1 MRSAARSVG
10 VSPISPGF
18 AKAHSSLPPVNAYDP
33 LQTLI
38 VTIAEPIALAVEA
51 DGSLVVV
58 DGVLD
63 AVVRVHPT
71 NPTPT
76 TGHHTLVSGLG
87 RGTGAFVGFPAGI
100 AVAPDGG
107 LMVTYDG
114 VEAGAVVRV
123 DPITG
128 DRTVLSGCA
137 VVDDSFKCTSLIG
150 AGHPLD
156 FPSDIAVEADG
167 DLVVTDQP
175 FSCCHPNKCSC
186 QKNTHP
192 KSRLI
197 LFNYHS
203 RYLCPSRVYSNGT
216 DVASNDFYSTC

>member
-1 MRSAARSVG
+1 MMAEHLLPRQ
-10 VSPISPGF
+10 PGRHKPLWSRWVVILSCVICL
-18 AKAHSSLPPVNAYDP
+18 ASYNSSGDSGTPPTDP

-51 DGSLVVV
+51 DGSLAVV

-63 AVVRVHPT
+63 AVVRVH
-71 NPTPT
+71 PT

-87 RGTGAFVGFPAGI
+87 RGTGSFVGFPAGI
-100 AVAPDGG
+100 AVAPDGA
-107 LMVTYDG
+107 LMVTYNG

-137 VVDDSFKCTSLIG
+137 AVDDSFKCTSLIG

-156 FPSDIAVEADG
+156 FPRDIAVESNG
-167 DLVVTDQP
+167 DLVDYFV
-175 FSCCHPNKCSC
+175 
-186 QKNTHP
+186 NT
-192 KSRLI
+192 
-197 LFNYHS
+197 
-203 RYLCPSRVYSNGT
+203 
-216 DVASNDFYSTC
+216 